1 MGSSGWIA
9 GQSGRSRG
17 DSDVRFLARRVRSRI
32 ISANTVAVP
41 RPVAAW
47 RRSLVADDSRAVKR
61 SFFGQRDCRMSV
73 AFIFPGQG
81 SQFPGMLHQ
90 LLDHPAVVH
99 TVDEI
104 SEVLHSDV
112 RKLDSEQGLKSD
124 VSVQLTLL
132 AAGIATAR
140 ALMEQDV
147 RPAAASGL
155 SVGAFAAA
163 VTAGVLSL
171 QDAVDLVKLR
181 SEQMMKLYPTGYGL
195 SAIVGLNESRV
206 TKIVRAVT
214 SMQDPVFV
222 GNINAPRQIVIAG
235 SNVAMD
241 QVLDEARR
249 EGASK
254 AVRLHVSVPSH
265 CPLLQP
271 VAELLERRMS
281 SMHLKAPKLIYVGN
295 VTARPMRTKELI
307 ARDLANNIAHGV
319 RWHDAT
325 TVLKELGCNLFLE
338 MPPGHI
344 LSDLAKKNLKGIDA
358 VPVEAA
364 VLTRVLRLTRQEER
378 ERD

>member
-1 MGSSGWIA
+1 
-9 GQSGRSRG
+9 
-17 DSDVRFLARRVRSRI
+17 
-32 ISANTVAVP
+32 
-41 RPVAAW
+41 
-47 RRSLVADDSRAVKR
+47 
-61 SFFGQRDCRMSV
+61 MSV

-81 SQFPGMLHQ
+81 SQSPGMLHH
-90 LLDHPAVVH
+90 LLDHPAVVR
-99 TVDEI
+99 TLDEI

-112 RKLDSEQGLKSD
+112 RSLDSEQRLRSD
-124 VSVQLTLL
+124 VSVQLALL
-132 AAGIATAR
+132 AAGVATAR

-171 QDAVDLVKLR
+171 QDAVELVKLR
-181 SEQMMKLYPTGYGL
+181 AAQMMKLYPDGYGL
-195 SAIVGLNESRV
+195 SAIVGLNESQV
-206 TKIVRAVT
+206 TKIVQAVT
-214 SMQDPVFV
+214 SVQNPVFV

-249 EGASK
+249 QGASK

-271 VAELLERRMS
+271 VADLLERRIS
-281 SMHLKAPKLIYVGN
+281 SMDLRKPQLVYVGN
-295 VTARPMRTKELI
+295 VTARAMHTKELV
-307 ARDLANNIAHGV
+307 ARDLVNNIAYGV

-325 TVLKELGCNLFLE
+325 TVLKELGCSLFLE

-344 LSDLAKKNLKGIDA
+344 LSDLANENLPGVHA
-358 VPVEAA
+358 VPVEAR
-364 VLTRVLRLTRQEER
+364 VLTRVLRLAQQDGAGTSEGARNG
-378 ERD
+378 

>member
-1 MGSSGWIA
+1 
-9 GQSGRSRG
+9 
-17 DSDVRFLARRVRSRI
+17 
-32 ISANTVAVP
+32 
-41 RPVAAW
+41 
-47 RRSLVADDSRAVKR
+47 
-61 SFFGQRDCRMSV
+61 MSV

-81 SQFPGMLHQ
+81 SQSPGMLHH
-90 LLDHPAVVH
+90 LLDHPAVVR
-99 TVDEI
+99 TLDEI

-112 RKLDSEQGLKSD
+112 RNLDSEQGLKSD

-132 AAGIATAR
+132 AAGIATGR

-171 QDAVDLVKLR
+171 QDAVELVKLR
-181 SEQMMKLYPTGYGL
+181 AEQMMKLYPTGYGL

-206 TKIVRAVT
+206 TEIVRAVT
-214 SMQDPVFV
+214 SVQDPVFV

-271 VAELLERRMS
+271 VADLLERRMS
-281 SMHLKAPKLIYVGN
+281 SMHLKAPKLVYVGN

-344 LSDLAKKNLKGIDA
+344 LSDLAKENLKGIDA
-358 VPVEAA
+358 VPVEAG
-364 VLTRVLRLTRQEER
+364 VLTRVLGLTQQEER

>member
-1 MGSSGWIA
+1 
-9 GQSGRSRG
+9 
-17 DSDVRFLARRVRSRI
+17 
-32 ISANTVAVP
+32 
-41 RPVAAW
+41 
-47 RRSLVADDSRAVKR
+47 
-61 SFFGQRDCRMSV
+61 MSV

-81 SQFPGMLHQ
+81 SQSPGMLHH
-90 LLDHPAVVH
+90 LLDHPAVVR

-112 RKLDSEQGLKSD
+112 RNLDSELGLKSD

-171 QDAVDLVKLR
+171 QDAVELVKLR
-181 SEQMMKLYPTGYGL
+181 AEQMMKLYPTGYGL

-214 SMQDPVFV
+214 SVQDPVFV

-241 QVLDEARR
+241 QVMDEARR

-271 VAELLERRMS
+271 VADLLERRMS

-344 LSDLAKKNLKGIDA
+344 LSDLAKENLKGIDA
-358 VPVEAA
+358 VPVEAG
-364 VLTRVLRLTRQEER
+364 VLTRVLGLTQQEER

>member
-1 MGSSGWIA
+1 
-9 GQSGRSRG
+9 
-17 DSDVRFLARRVRSRI
+17 
-32 ISANTVAVP
+32 
-41 RPVAAW
+41 
-47 RRSLVADDSRAVKR
+47 
-61 SFFGQRDCRMSV
+61 MSV

-81 SQFPGMLHQ
+81 SQSPGMLHH
-90 LLDHPAVVH
+90 LLDHPAVVR

-112 RKLDSEQGLKSD
+112 RNLDSEQGLNSD

-147 RPAAASGL
+147 RPAAAAGL

-171 QDAVDLVKLR
+171 QDAVELVTLR
-181 SEQMMKLYPTGYGL
+181 AEQMMKLYPTGYGL
-195 SAIVGLNESRV
+195 ASIVGLNESRV

-214 SMQDPVFV
+214 SVQDPVFV

-249 EGASK
+249 EGARK

-271 VAELLERRMS
+271 VADLLERRMS
-281 SMHLKAPKLIYVGN
+281 SMHLKAPEVSYVGN
-295 VTARPMRTKELI
+295 VTDRPMRTKELI
-307 ARDLANNIAHGV
+307 ARDLANNIAHGLHC
-319 RWHDAT
+319 HDT
-325 TVLKELGCNLFLE
+325 TRVLKELGCNLFLE

-344 LSDLAKKNLKGIDA
+344 LSDLAKENLKGIDA
-358 VPVEAA
+358 VPVEAG
-364 VLTRVLRLTRQEER
+364 VLTRVLRLTQQEER

>member
-1 MGSSGWIA
+1 
-9 GQSGRSRG
+9 
-17 DSDVRFLARRVRSRI
+17 
-32 ISANTVAVP
+32 
-41 RPVAAW
+41 
-47 RRSLVADDSRAVKR
+47 
-61 SFFGQRDCRMSV
+61 
-73 AFIFPGQG
+73 
-81 SQFPGMLHQ
+81 MLHH
-90 LLDHPAVVH
+90 LLDHPAVVR
-99 TVDEI
+99 TLDEI

-112 RKLDSEQGLKSD
+112 RNLDSEQGLKSD

-132 AAGIATAR
+132 AAGIATGR

-171 QDAVDLVKLR
+171 QDAVELVKLR
-181 SEQMMKLYPTGYGL
+181 AEQMMKLYPTGYGL

-206 TKIVRAVT
+206 TEIVRAVT
-214 SMQDPVFV
+214 SVQDPVFV

-271 VAELLERRMS
+271 VADLLERRMS
-281 SMHLKAPKLIYVGN
+281 SMHLKAPKLVYVGN

-344 LSDLAKKNLKGIDA
+344 LSDLAKENLKGIDA
-358 VPVEAA
+358 VPVEAG
-364 VLTRVLRLTRQEER
+364 VLTRVLGLTQQEER

>member
-1 MGSSGWIA
+1 
-9 GQSGRSRG
+9 
-17 DSDVRFLARRVRSRI
+17 
-32 ISANTVAVP
+32 
-41 RPVAAW
+41 
-47 RRSLVADDSRAVKR
+47 
-61 SFFGQRDCRMSV
+61 MSV

-81 SQFPGMLHQ
+81 SQSPGMLHH
-90 LLDHPAVVH
+90 LLDHPAVVR

-112 RKLDSEQGLKSD
+112 RNLDSEQGLKSD

-171 QDAVDLVKLR
+171 QDAVELVKLR
-181 SEQMMKLYPTGYGL
+181 AEQMMKLYPTGYGL

-214 SMQDPVFV
+214 SVQDPVFV

-271 VAELLERRMS
+271 VADLLERRMS

-344 LSDLAKKNLKGIDA
+344 LSDLAKENLKGIDA
-358 VPVEAA
+358 VPVEAG
-364 VLTRVLRLTRQEER
+364 VLTRVLRLTQQEER

>member
-1 MGSSGWIA
+1 
-9 GQSGRSRG
+9 
-17 DSDVRFLARRVRSRI
+17 
-32 ISANTVAVP
+32 
-41 RPVAAW
+41 
-47 RRSLVADDSRAVKR
+47 
-61 SFFGQRDCRMSV
+61 MSV

-81 SQFPGMLHQ
+81 AQSPGMLHH
-90 LLDHPAVVH
+90 LLDHPAVVR

-112 RKLDSEQGLKSD
+112 RNLDSEQGLKSD

-171 QDAVDLVKLR
+171 QDAVELVKLR
-181 SEQMMKLYPTGYGL
+181 AEQMMKLYPTGYGL

-214 SMQDPVFV
+214 SVQDPVFV

-271 VAELLERRMS
+271 VADLLERRMS

-344 LSDLAKKNLKGIDA
+344 LSDLAKENLKGIDA
-358 VPVEAA
+358 IPVEAG
-364 VLTRVLRLTRQEER
+364 VLTRVLRLTQQEER
-378 ERD
+378 RT